1 MDVSLMLKAYHLA
14 LGLQVNCSKGKKA
27 QEAKSQAWKAIFNK
41 TETQWKK
48 KRDSASYKK
57 VLQEVTI

>member
-1 MDVSLMLKAYHLA
+1 MDVASMLKAYHLA
-14 LGLQVNCSKGKKA
+14 LGLQVNCSKGKNA
-27 QEAKSQAWKAIFNK
+27 QEVKSQAWKAIFNK

-57 VLQEVTI
+57 VLQEVTM